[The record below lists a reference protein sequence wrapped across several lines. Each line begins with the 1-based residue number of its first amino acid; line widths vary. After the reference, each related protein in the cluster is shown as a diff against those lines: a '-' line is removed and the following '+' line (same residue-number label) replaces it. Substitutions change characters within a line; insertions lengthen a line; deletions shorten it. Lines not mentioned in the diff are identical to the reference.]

1 MAETIIS
8 PGVFTREN
16 DISFIQ
22 PAPVVAGAAIIGP
35 AVKGPVEVPTL
46 VTSYNDYVRKFGT
59 TFTSGSSSH
68 EFLTS
73 IAVKNYFQ
81 QGGGS
86 VLVSRIV
93 TGSFT
98 RAASTDVYNTLET
111 GLLFTAKDALLP
123 SITVNPT
130 TAGSGSYSSVAL
142 DGGAGSNAV
151 ATVVVDG
158 TTAPTITSITVTTPG
173 TGYLINDTLTIAA
186 GALGSGQ
193 LITAQNILG
202 VLSGAA
208 KTAIGNVA
216 GPFDVALPLPG
227 SGGGQQTGFGGTI
240 TLTGDG
246 AGTVTA
252 AVVKNIGT
260 NYVNLNEITI
270 PQATLIAAGF
280 EGAVGTLIL
289 TLGAS
294 NVQNSTQ
301 ASIVLNADDIVS
313 DIPFVL
319 ETLGRGEIYNNS
331 TAATDAGKQNS
342 DSSLMSG
349 SADNLR
355 WEVSNIS
362 NAQGTFT
369 LSVRQ
374 GDDSLKNKITLET
387 FNDVSLDPNSTNYI
401 ESVVGTQVKGITTDG
416 DGSRYVQVTGEYVN
430 KSNFI
435 RVSSVSAKTLNYL
448 GTDGLT
454 VETDS
459 SGASYSASLPIAQSG
474 SFHGATGT
482 NVHSG
487 LNGYFGDISNT
498 VSQGITDFPT
508 SYAPIISVLENK
520 EEYVFNVISAPGLI
534 YEFSN
539 HKTQLDSIISLTETR
554 GDSIA
559 IVDLVNYG
567 DTVTNATTQAGLL
580 NSSYAASYWPWLQT
594 QSTTGRNEWIPA
606 SVVIPGVYAFTDN
619 SSAPWFAPAG
629 LVRGGITGVIQA
641 ERRLTRTQRDSLYN
655 GKVNPIA
662 SFPGQGISV
671 FGQKTLQTK
680 ASALDRVNVRRLLIE
695 LKKFIGDQAR
705 TLVFEQNTITTRNRF
720 LAAVNPYLESVV
732 QRQGLFAYRV
742 VMDDSNNTADVVDRN
757 QLIGQIFIQ
766 PAKTAEFVVLDFTIE
781 PTGATFAG

>member
-59 TFTSGSSSH
+59 IFTSGSTSH

-98 RAASTDVYNTLET
+98 RAASTDVYNTKET
-111 GLLFTAKDALLP
+111 GILFTAKDALLP

-142 DGGAGSNAV
+142 GGGAGSSAV
-151 ATVVVDG
+151 ATVVVTG
-158 TTAPTITSITVTTPG
+158 TTAPTITGITVTTPG

-186 GALGSGQ
+186 GALGTGQ
-193 LITAQNILG
+193 LIAAQDILG
-202 VLSGAA
+202 DLSGAA
-208 KTAIGNVA
+208 KTAIGTTT
-216 GPFDVALPLPG
+216 GPFDVILPLPG
-227 SGGGQQTGFGGTI
+227 SGGTQQTGFGGTI

-246 AGTVTA
+246 AGNVSA

-260 NYVNLNEITI
+260 NYVTSNVITI

-280 EGAVGTLIL
+280 DGTVGTLIL
-289 TLGAS
+289 TLAAD

-401 ESVVGTQVKGITTDG
+401 ESVIGTQVKGITTDG

-459 SGASYSASLPIAQSG
+459 TGASYSASLPILQSG

-539 HKTQLDSIISLTETR
+539 HKTQLDSIISVAETR